1 MIAKA
6 TMHRLHWIVA
16 LCLLLSWGQ
25 EADAAHPSSS
35 GFLCAQW
42 DNDAL
47 TTGHDDRHYT
57 NGFHLAYLSGENRVP
72 ALVRGFTRLLPLL
85 DDTAS
90 LRMGLAVGQNIYT
103 PEKIF
108 VSVPPPG
115 DRPYAGWLCASA
127 GILAD
132 DGRHIDTLEFSLGI
146 VGPHAYGK
154 EIQRWMHRQ
163 LGTPPPEGW
172 DHQLADEFAIL
183 LTAERKWR
191 TKSARVDMPLVGTLR
206 ADLRPHAGFATGNV
220 LVQASGGGV
229 LRLGDELTFDDG
241 PVGMRPGHSFA
252 GLFRPSRTLHW
263 YIFVGA
269 GADAVLH
276 NIFLDGNTLLQSPNV
291 DKRFLVA
298 DLQTGLAATL
308 GPFHGNFTT
317 IWRSAEFRGQDG
329 ADTFGSLALSVS
341 Y

>member
-1 MIAKA
+1 MR
-6 TMHRLHWIVA
+6 RLLLYIA
-16 LCLLLSWGQ
+16 LCLWLLGGRS
-25 EADAAHPSSS
+25 AHGASVARS
-35 GFLCAQW
+35 GLFSVQW

-72 ALVRGFTRLLPLL
+72 ALALELARFLPLL
-85 DDTAS
+85 DDAGS
-90 LRMGLAVGQNIYT
+90 LRAGLALGQNIYT

-108 VSVPPPG
+108 EPVPPAT
-115 DRPYAGWLCASA
+115 DRPYAGWLYASA
-127 GILAD
+127 GLLGD
-132 DGRHIDTLEFSLGI
+132 DGRHLDTLEFSLGL

-163 LGTPPPEGW
+163 FGTPPPEGW

-191 TKSARVDMPLVGTLR
+191 TRAARVDVPLVGTLR
-206 ADLRPHAGFATGNV
+206 ADLRPYAGFALGNV
-220 LVQASGGGV
+220 LVQGSGGGV
-229 LRLGDELTFDDG
+229 LRLGDELGFDDG

-252 GLFRPSRTLHW
+252 GLFRPSRKLHW
-263 YIFVGA
+263 YLFVGT

-276 NIFLDGNTLLQSPNV
+276 NIFLDGNSLLRGPSV
-291 DKRFLVA
+291 DRRLLVV

-317 IWRSAEFRGQDG
+317 IWRSTEFKGQDG

-341 Y
+341 F